1 MYEPENPAE
10 TAAWE
15 ASKAPAPDVSD
26 YKAETI
32 REGWPAKPR
41 RAKPHS
47 PIWGYI
53 ALGGWFAIAG
63 LIGAFIGTVLA
74 QLL

>member
-1 MYEPENPAE
+1 MSEPPADISGISM
-10 TAAWE
+10 TP
-15 ASKAPAPDVSD
+15 S
-26 YKAETI
+26 
-32 REGWPAKPR
+32 GLPAKPR

-47 PIWGYI
+47 PVWGYI